1 MQLVPYLNF
10 DGQCREAFAFYAKA
24 LGGKITAQMTYG
36 EAPAEMCAQMPADT
50 LGRIM
55 HTQLESNGA
64 LLMGADGPPS
74 HGTQAGGTTLN
85 VMVDS
90 VEDAE
95 RIFAALAEGG
105 EIRMPIEET
114 FWAQRWGM
122 LVDRY
127 GKPWM
132 VNCMK
137 QPTAG

>member
-10 DGQCREAFAFYAKA
+10 DGQCREAFEFYAKA
-24 LGGKITAQMTYG
+24 LGASITAQMTYG
-36 EAPAEMCAQMPADT
+36 QAPAEMCAQMPPET

-74 HGTQAGGTTLN
+74 HGSQGGGTTLN
-85 VMVDS
+85 VMVDT